1 MKITFASHAKDS
13 SKSEGQEPW
22 GEILVSEK
30 SGSFITGFN
39 RTRILSLSLLG
50 NVMFWGLDQ

>member
-22 GEILVSEK
+22 GEILVSGKKVGALLLVSTEL
-30 SGSFITGFN
+30 GFYHF
-39 RTRILSLSLLG
+39 LY
-50 NVMFWGLDQ
+50 